1 MATGSSEISIIAERY
16 ASAIYELADESKI
29 LDDIALDLRNL
40 QNMLEESED
49 LTKATRSPL
58 IDSHDKAM
66 AMQSILEQAGANQ
79 LTQKFIGVVAR
90 NNRLFI
96 LPAMIR
102 SFLLE
107 LANRRG
113 EITAEVTSA
122 KKLDALQLEDVTNVL
137 RNTLGSKVTVD
148 AKLDSS
154 LIGGLVV
161 KIGSRMIDA
170 SIKSKLQRLQLAM
183 KGAQ

>member
-1 MATGSSEISIIAERY
+1 MASVSSEISIIAERY
-16 ASAIYELADESKI
+16 AAAIYELADEGRV

-49 LTKATRSPL
+49 LAKATRSPL
-58 IDSHDKAM
+58 IDSNDKAV
-66 AMQSILEQAGANQ
+66 AMQNILEQAGANQ

-96 LPAMIR
+96 LPSMIKA
-102 SFLLE
+102 FLIE

-122 KKLDALQLEDVTNVL
+122 KKLDEHQLEDITNVI

-161 KIGSRMIDA
+161 KIGSKMIDA